1 MEKGI
6 LGTDQFR
13 IVNDHLLVL
22 RKNFVITQV
31 PFSQISDCQ
40 IEKDSSS
47 KRPILLVVFGLA
59 CCLPLIWWI
68 VTWREFLT
76 QDHVSF
82 FQILTSSGQ
91 WRVLAIQLT
100 VVGFCFFM
108 GLLSFRQALTKRQ
121 LLKIRTAGSERYRFD
136 LTPLEKNNRLEE
148 LISLLKDHR
157 IIV

>member
-22 RKNFVITQV
+22 RKNFVITQI

-40 IEKDSSS
+40 IKNGSSS
-47 KRPILLVVFGLA
+47 KNPILMVVFGLV
-59 CCLPLIWWI
+59 CCLPLILWI
-68 VTWREFLT
+68 VTWREFLS

-91 WRVLAIQLT
+91 WRALAIQLT

-108 GLLSFRQALTKRQ
+108 GLLSFRQALTKIPVREFQ
-121 LLKIRTAGSERYRFD
+121 TAGSKRYRFD
-136 LTPLEKNNRLEE
+136 LTPLEKNNKLEE